1 MTDETENK
9 SSSSPSKITRTAKAS
24 PKQPAPEPAPRN
36 DEMTEKSPNLTPE
49 LENIIGDMSAQNL
62 LDLIGT
68 PVTIADENMVIRYV
82 NASATK
88 LFKDVEADIKKDL
101 PHFSADRL
109 VGTCVDD
116 FHKNPSHQRRMIGGL
131 KETYHGGLSVG
142 GHHYAFMGTPRFNAD
157 GKLIGVFVEWQD
169 QTSVVNNVNEGKA
182 LAAEFEMMARK
193 HTDGFISVYAD
204 SSKFGEE
211 FSRVVDAVNEM
222 VTAHIDTKKKAI
234 GFVTE
239 LANGNFDADLEKF
252 PGEKS
257 FINEAL
263 ESVRERFRS
272 VVREADRMGQSILR
286 GDLDVQANT
295 DGFGGEFRALLGTLD
310 GISNH
315 VSAVIEEIEN
325 LSNSIVQGRLDVNVD
340 TRRFE
345 GAYGSIMR
353 AFEGSFGSL
362 NSAFNTIN
370 TQVGQI
376 VSTVDQMSRASQAL
390 ATNSQIQ
397 SSSVDEV
404 SSSTEET
411 ESQVKSNATAAGSA
425 RDLVVGASVVASD
438 GKVKIGE
445 MVNAMDGIRASSQ
458 DIAKIIKV
466 IDEIAFQTNLLA
478 LNAAVEAA
486 RAGQHGRG
494 FAVVAQ
500 EVRNLAGRSA
510 KAARET
516 SELIES
522 ASSRVQEGVRIA
534 DETSSAF
541 TSIADD
547 IEKVRTLVGDIATA
561 SDEQSRG
568 VAQINVAVGEIAKS
582 ALSTSQQAD
591 ELAASAAQMQAA
603 TENVRSEIARFSL
616 RAMNTSTA
624 IPAGLEGLPPEMMAQ
639 IQAMLANQGNANM
652 APAPAAKTGTGGNR
666 NSDRDERGFG
676 HF

>member
-1 MTDETENK
+1 MTDETEKK

-36 DEMTEKSPNLTPE
+36 DEMTEKSPTMSPE
-49 LENIIGDMSAQNL
+49 LENIIGDMTAQNL

-101 PHFSADRL
+101 PFFSADKL

-116 FHKNPSHQRRMIGGL
+116 FHKNPAHQRRMIAGL
-131 KETYHGGLSVG
+131 TETYHGGLSVG

-169 QTSVVNNVNEGKA
+169 QTSVVNNANEGKA

-193 HTDGFISVYAD
+193 HNEGFISVCAD
-204 SSKFGEE
+204 SAKFGEE

-222 VTAHIDTKKKAI
+222 VTQHIETKKKAI

-239 LANGNFDADLEKF
+239 LADGNFDAELEQF
-252 PGEKS
+252 PEEKA
-257 FINEAL
+257 FINDAMED
-263 ESVRERFRS
+263 VRNRFQG
-272 VVREADRMGQSILR
+272 VVREAERMGQSILR
-286 GDLDVQANT
+286 GDLDVQANVE
-295 DGFGGEFRALLGTLD
+295 GFNGEFRSLIGTLN
-310 GISNH
+310 GISDH

-376 VSTVDQMSRASQAL
+376 VSTVDQMSRASQSL

-425 RDLVVGASVVASD
+425 RDLVIGASVVASD

-522 ASSRVQEGVRIA
+522 ASGRVQEGVRIA

-547 IEKVRTLVGDIATA
+547 IDKVRTLVGDIATA

>member
-1 MTDETENK
+1 
-9 SSSSPSKITRTAKAS
+9 
-24 PKQPAPEPAPRN
+24 
-36 DEMTEKSPNLTPE
+36 
-49 LENIIGDMSAQNL
+49 
-62 LDLIGT
+62 
-68 PVTIADENMVIRYV
+68 MVIRYV

-88 LFKDVEADIKKDL
+88 LFKDVEKDIRKDL
-101 PHFSADRL
+101 PNFSVDRL

-116 FHKNPSHQRRMIGGL
+116 FHVNPAHQRRMVASL
-131 KETYHGGLSVG
+131 TETYNGTLSVG
-142 GHHYAFMGTPRFNAD
+142 GHHYAFMGTPRFNAE

-193 HTDGFISVYAD
+193 HTEGFISVTAD
-204 SSKFGEE
+204 SAKFGEE
-211 FSRVVDAVNEM
+211 FSRVVDGVNEM
-222 VTAHIDTKKKAI
+222 VKAHIDTKKKAI
-234 GFVTE
+234 GFVTD
-239 LANGNFDADLEKF
+239 LANGNFDTELEQF
-252 PGEKS
+252 PEEKA
-257 FINEAL
+257 FINVAL
-263 ESVRERFRS
+263 EGVRERFRG
-272 VVREADRMGQSILR
+272 VVREAERMGQSILR

-295 DGFGGEFRALLGTLD
+295 EGFSGEFRTLLGTLD

-362 NSAFNTIN
+362 NSTFNTIN

-376 VSTVDQMSRASQAL
+376 VSTVDQMSRASQSL

>member
-1 MTDETENK
+1 
-9 SSSSPSKITRTAKAS
+9 
-24 PKQPAPEPAPRN
+24 
-36 DEMTEKSPNLTPE
+36 MTEKSPTMTPE
-49 LENIIGDMSAQNL
+49 LDNIIGDMSAQNL

-82 NASATK
+82 NSSATK
-88 LFKDVEADIKKDL
+88 LFKDVEQDIRKDL
-101 PHFSADRL
+101 PNFSADKL

-116 FHKNPSHQRRMIGGL
+116 FHKNPAHQRRMIGGL

-169 QTSVVNNVNEGKA
+169 QTSVVNNANEGKA

-193 HTDGFISVYAD
+193 HTEGFISVSAD
-204 SSKFGEE
+204 STKFGEE

-295 DGFGGEFRALLGTLD
+295 EGFSGEFRTLLGTLD